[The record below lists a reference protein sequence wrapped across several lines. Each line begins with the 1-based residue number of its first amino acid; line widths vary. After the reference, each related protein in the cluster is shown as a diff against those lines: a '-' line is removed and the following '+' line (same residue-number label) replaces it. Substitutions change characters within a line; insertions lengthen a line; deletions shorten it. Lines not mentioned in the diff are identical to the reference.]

1 MNLSVLSAFLVE
13 DEPLCRAD
21 FRQTLRAFP
30 DIQLQGEADSLAAAH
45 SFLSRRTV
53 DLLFLDLSVGR
64 DNGLD
69 LLDKLPQRP
78 LVIALTAH
86 AQHAARGF
94 SLDLVDYILK
104 PVEEKRLRAAVNRA
118 HRRRLVAPATPGQ
131 TTLLAEMDRRETLL
145 QMEEIKGVESMGNYV
160 LLHTT
165 RGKALKRAT
174 FKDVRKR
181 LPELLFLEVSRGR
194 LVARSEV
201 REWGRDAAGHL
212 HLGLL
217 SGQSVPVAR
226 TRAAQVVR
234 QLRPPPL
241 A

>member
-1 MNLSVLSAFLVE
+1 MRTSPLSAFLVE

-21 FRQTLRAFP
+21 FRQTLHAFP
-30 DIQLQGEADSLAAAH
+30 DIQLQGEADSLVAAH
-45 SFLSRRTV
+45 AFLSRQPV

-69 LLDKLPQRP
+69 LLEKLPQRP

-86 AQHAARGF
+86 AEYAARGY

-104 PVEEKRLRAAVNRA
+104 PVEKARLRTAVNKA
-118 HRRRLVAPATPGQ
+118 HRRLLMAPAMPDQ
-131 TTLLAEMDRRETLL
+131 ITLLAEMDRRETVFQL
-145 QMEEIKGVESMGNYV
+145 EEIRGAESMGNYV
-160 LLHTT
+160 ILHTA

-174 FKDVRKR
+174 FKAVRKK
-181 LPELLFLEVSRGR
+181 LAAPLFLEIGRGR

-201 REWGRDAAGHL
+201 RAWGRDAAGHL
-212 HLGLL
+212 HLSLT
-217 SGQSVPVAR
+217 SGQHLPVAR
-226 TRAAQVVR
+226 SRAAIVLR
-234 QLRPPPL
+234 QLRPPPI